1 MEITNGLTYQLGK
14 TLEYQN
20 FEIDEIQMDYDKT
33 TGADCLAVLEEL
45 LADKQPVMNE
55 YTDPNF
61 LPMLIA
67 RKAGI
72 AYDVFMRLPM
82 KDYNNIRYQVRD
94 DFIPKKG
101 ETSGVTL
108 RLEEATAQDAN
119 DIENKLLGEGRV
131 AVNPTYDVWY
141 RMKLIS
147 MFGGPSEKE
156 MKTMDARTFLL
167 LNHEVR
173 NFLQGSV

>member
-1 MEITNGLTYQLGK
+1 MEITNGLTYKLEK
-14 TLEYQN
+14 TLEYEN
-20 FEIDEIQMDYDKT
+20 FKIDEISMDYDKT
-33 TGADCLAVLEEL
+33 TGADCLAVLDEL
-45 LADKQPVMNE
+45 RMDNQVVTNE
-55 YTDPNF
+55 YIDPNF

-72 AYDVFMRLPM
+72 AYDVFMRLPI
-82 KDYNNIRYQVRD
+82 KDYNNIRERVRD
-94 DFIPKKG
+94 DFIPRKG

-108 RLEEATAQDAN
+108 RIEDATAQDAN
-119 DIENKLLGEGRV
+119 EIENKLMGEGRV
-131 AVNPTYDVWY
+131 VINPTYDVWY

-147 MFGGPSEKE
+147 KFGGPSEKE
-156 MKTMDARTFLL
+156 LKAMDARTFLL